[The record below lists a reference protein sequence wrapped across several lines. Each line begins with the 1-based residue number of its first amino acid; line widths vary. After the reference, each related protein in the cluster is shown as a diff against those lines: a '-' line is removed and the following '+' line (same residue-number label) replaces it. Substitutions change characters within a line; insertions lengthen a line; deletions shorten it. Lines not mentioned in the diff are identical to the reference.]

1 MIPISDAPGR
11 RYRFPFVMLAIL
23 VLNVLVFLYEITLPP
38 DALQEFFQ
46 SAGVVPVEYTAG
58 RDVPP
63 PPPAGIV
70 WLTLL
75 TSMFM
80 HGGFLHIASNMLY
93 LFIFGDNVEDRL
105 GHLGFLIFYFAC
117 GTAAGLT
124 HVVFNSGSQVPSIGA
139 SGAIAGVLAGYLLLF
154 PQAQVRTLVFIGP
167 FITMTRI
174 SALILIGFWFL
185 TQLLAGVASLGAT
198 TEQTAGI
205 AFWAHIGGF
214 IAGLILVNV
223 FRLRQ
228 PAYSRR

>member
-1 MIPISDAPGR
+1 MAVSC
-11 RYRFPFVMLAIL
+11 
-23 VLNVLVFLYEITLPP
+23 T
-38 DALQEFFQ
+38 
-46 SAGVVPVEYTAG
+46 S
-58 RDVPP
+58 
-63 PPPAGIV
+63 PATCSIF
-70 WLTLL
+70 
-75 TSMFM
+75 S
-80 HGGFLHIASNMLY
+80 
-93 LFIFGDNVEDRL
+93 FIFGDNVEDRL
-105 GHLGFLIFYFAC
+105 GHLGFLIFCVA
-117 GTAAGLT
+117 GGIAAGLT

-139 SGAIAGVLAGYLLLF
+139 SGAIAGVLASYLLLF

-214 IAGLILVNV
+214 IAGLILLNV

-228 PAYSRR
+228 PA